1 MVDRIADCL
10 VQSVFIS
17 KPPAPKNGLNEWQP
31 WKLRKPTENSSCTKR
46 TRNTAYCI
54 QLEVDDG
61 QTRSVGLRKRN
72 SVDLVQEIGNYA
84 RYAVDRWL
92 MVTQVW
98 WDPMYVGMDKRL
110 FRLGESICGL
120 FRGAHIDSQALK
132 HSSTLDIVYSTLR
145 FKWSIYCPFRVLL
158 SANSLVQLVLRLPQF
173 IPLSKR
179 PLSGCRTSEF
189 RFKRSTALTIFPASI
204 INCH

>member
-1 MVDRIADCL
+1 
-10 VQSVFIS
+10 
-17 KPPAPKNGLNEWQP
+17 
-31 WKLRKPTENSSCTKR
+31 
-46 TRNTAYCI
+46 
-54 QLEVDDG
+54 
-61 QTRSVGLRKRN
+61 
-72 SVDLVQEIGNYA
+72 
-84 RYAVDRWL
+84 
-92 MVTQVW
+92 
-98 WDPMYVGMDKRL
+98 MYVGMDEWL

-189 RFKRSTALTIFPASI
+189 RFIGYEPGPAHRYLDISTPNQRVAPREIYRGFTSFIDGSNRTSIASLTLDGFPT
-204 INCH
+204 

>member
-1 MVDRIADCL
+1 
-10 VQSVFIS
+10 
-17 KPPAPKNGLNEWQP
+17 
-31 WKLRKPTENSSCTKR
+31 
-46 TRNTAYCI
+46 
-54 QLEVDDG
+54 
-61 QTRSVGLRKRN
+61 
-72 SVDLVQEIGNYA
+72 
-84 RYAVDRWL
+84 
-92 MVTQVW
+92 
-98 WDPMYVGMDKRL
+98 MYVGMDKRL

-189 RFKRSTALTIFPASI
+189 RFKAIFHNTPWGCLLAAVGPLGCMSRRQVVTEESKNDLQLYTREDRLSVI
-204 INCH
+204 YICYGSNFHLFELYTPLN

>member
-1 MVDRIADCL
+1 
-10 VQSVFIS
+10 
-17 KPPAPKNGLNEWQP
+17 
-31 WKLRKPTENSSCTKR
+31 
-46 TRNTAYCI
+46 
-54 QLEVDDG
+54 
-61 QTRSVGLRKRN
+61 
-72 SVDLVQEIGNYA
+72 
-84 RYAVDRWL
+84 
-92 MVTQVW
+92 
-98 WDPMYVGMDKRL
+98 MYVGMDKRL

-189 RFKRSTALTIFPASI
+189 RFTPGLVLSQRSGCPFRHHDNTSTLPPATQQQQRCQLNDCPVTNVLPPEYLKR
-204 INCH
+204 